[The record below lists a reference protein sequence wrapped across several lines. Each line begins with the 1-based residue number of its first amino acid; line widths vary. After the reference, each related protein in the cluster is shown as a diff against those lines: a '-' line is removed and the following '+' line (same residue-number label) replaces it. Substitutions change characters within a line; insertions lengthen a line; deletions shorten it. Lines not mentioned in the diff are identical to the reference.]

1 MQEQLEFDFSAIEKE
16 IKKKVKNK
24 KKPKSS
30 TLTDEDFAL
39 LEFKRVLNQEP
50 PSKLLKKNKQ
60 YGNKYIPLQVVEQ
73 MLSAIFTAHSII
85 IPFAPQLM
93 EGQILTVVHL
103 KLLHPVLKEW
113 ITYSGMSSV
122 PLIAA
127 EQETM
132 KWNHRNIPASKG
144 WAILNAAKD
153 IGQIFRAEKDDFTD
167 VMRPYFEEKI
177 ESSALSKE
185 DEAKTELKGRLFK
198 MIEASK
204 TIKSLSLKLSKVAE
218 MDDKELTEAYKKKQ
232 VELKNKK

>member
-1 MQEQLEFDFSAIEKE
+1 
-16 IKKKVKNK
+16 
-24 KKPKSS
+24 
-30 TLTDEDFAL
+30 
-39 LEFKRVLNQEP
+39 
-50 PSKLLKKNKQ
+50 
-60 YGNKYIPLQVVEQ
+60 
-73 MLSAIFTAHSII
+73 
-85 IPFAPQLM
+85 M

-167 VMRPYFEEKI
+167 VMRPYFEKKI
-177 ESSALSKE
+177 ESSVLSKE

-218 MDDKELTEAYKKKQ
+218 MDDKELTEA
-232 VELKNKK
+232 